1 MQYKIVFQ
9 KEENARPEVKEIT
22 AKNLVDVY
30 QKLEKE
36 NLGVIKEIKE
46 V

>member
-9 KEENARPEVKEIT
+9 KEVNARPEVKEIT
-22 AKNLVDVY
+22 AKDLVDVY
-30 QKLEKE
+30 HKLEKE
-36 NLGVIKEIKE
+36 KLGAIKEIKE